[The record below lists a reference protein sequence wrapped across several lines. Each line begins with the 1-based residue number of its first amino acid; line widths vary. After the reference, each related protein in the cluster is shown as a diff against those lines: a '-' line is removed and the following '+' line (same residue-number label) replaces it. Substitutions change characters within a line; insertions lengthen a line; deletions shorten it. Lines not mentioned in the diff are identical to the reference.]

1 MVYEFVEGPL
11 CSMKYAKPIQ
21 ARIYGVVA
29 SGKVLIY
36 SLSNKTFAIVDIQS
50 GVVGA
55 CTLLNIS
62 KEASNITLCNGEYV
76 FYTDYTSGH

>member
-1 MVYEFVEGPL
+1 
-11 CSMKYAKPIQ
+11 MKYAKPIK
-21 ARIYGVVA
+21 AIIYGLVGF
-29 SGKVLIY
+29 GKVLIY

-62 KEASNITLCNGEYV
+62 KEASNITLCNGEYL